1 LLRLLGL
8 KPGSPPSSQT
18 NATEPYIA
26 FDRSDVALSP
36 STAAAAPAWW
46 TDQGNVLH
54 GPTHITCGWVTAYF
68 AGAASGADL

>member
-1 LLRLLGL
+1 LLHL
-8 KPGSPPSSQT
+8 KPGSPLSSQT

-36 STAAAAPAWW
+36 IDRGGSSGLVW

-54 GPTHITCGWVTAYF
+54 GPTHITCGCVTAYF
-68 AGAASGADL
+68 AGATSGADL